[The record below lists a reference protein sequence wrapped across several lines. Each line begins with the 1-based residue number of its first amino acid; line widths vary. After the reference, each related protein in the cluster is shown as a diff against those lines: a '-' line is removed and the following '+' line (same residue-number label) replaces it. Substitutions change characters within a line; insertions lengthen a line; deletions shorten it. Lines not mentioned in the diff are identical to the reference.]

1 MNSDIKQ
8 KWAEAQVKQLILSGQ
23 ANKAQEDVLIAKFL
37 MMYDNL
43 NIGSPKT
50 TSSPI
55 DSHDYE
61 YKTICSF
68 ESMRSS
74 LFGLKSFMDRYS
86 VTKYSLSLMELRDA
100 MYKNGVSIKDQ
111 LELINYWIEIRRDII
126 SGISI
131 ASREHNLHITNV
143 DLYYIDHI
151 DSLIDYVMENYT

>member
-8 KWAEAQVKQLILSGQ
+8 KWAEAQVKQLISSGQ

-37 MMYDNL
+37 MMYDSL
-43 NIGSPKT
+43 NIGSPKV
-50 TSSPI
+50 TSSSI

-61 YKTICSF
+61 YKAICSS

-100 MYKNGVSIKDQ
+100 MYKSGVSIKDQ

-131 ASREHNLHITNV
+131 VSREYNLHITNV

-151 DSLIDYVMENYT
+151 DSLIDYVMESYT